1 MTEPTDQ
8 PQLPTEPPP
17 PTEPQPVQPL
27 PQSPTQEWDERYSA
41 GERIW
46 SGQPNAA
53 LVREAADLPP
63 GRALDLGSGEGA
75 DAIWLAEQGCQ
86 VTGID
91 ISQVALAKAEAHA
104 TSRGVTVDWQQHDLQ
119 TSFPAGAYDL
129 VSAMFLHSRGELD
142 RVAIL
147 RRAAAAVAPGGVLL
161 IVGHDDWPAWA
172 VDHDPSVH
180 FDSPAEVLA
189 FLDLPAGQWET
200 LVSESYERP
209 VPAPDGTPA
218 SRKDNTL
225 RVRRLS

>member
-1 MTEPTDQ
+1 MSEEQTP
-8 PQLPTEPPP
+8 
-17 PTEPQPVQPL
+17 
-27 PQSPTQEWDERYSA
+27 SQEWDERYSA
-41 GERIW
+41 SERIW

-75 DAIWLAEQGCQ
+75 DAIWLAEQGWQ
-86 VTGID
+86 VTGTD
-91 ISQVALAKAEAHA
+91 ISQVALDKAAAHA
-104 TSRGVTVDWQQHDLQ
+104 VSRSAAVDWQQHDLGS
-119 TSFPAGAYDL
+119 SFPDGAYDL

-147 RRAAAAVAPGGVLL
+147 RRAAAAVTPGGVLL

-172 VDHDPSVH
+172 VDRDPSVH

-189 FLDLPAGQWET
+189 SLDLPDGQWET

-225 RVRRLS
+225 KLRRTS